1 MRDEIKE
8 YLKTVLDRIQ
18 NYQNN
23 ASGVQHN
30 QHIIDLPY
38 LNEFIKIH
46 INNLGDPFYTP
57 KIPLDPHSFP
67 EERKVVKLFAEF
79 LQLDPEQIWGYCSS
93 CGSEGNL
100 SGVRYGREIISQK
113 YNVPDKT
120 KITLFYSKASH
131 YSVPRAG
138 DLLNIKLQ
146 SVGTNHNDE
155 ININD
160 MERIILQDLEYYR
173 ENGIVLS
180 LTLGT
185 TMTCGY
191 DSVNDS
197 LELFQK
203 LNIEK
208 KFIHVDGA
216 LGGLITP
223 FFDIT
228 KTDYNN
234 IDSFAVSG
242 HKILG
247 LPFPSGIFIT
257 KKEYWDLVCEYT
269 PYISKKDGT
278 LFGSRNGL
286 AVLYLYIAVH
296 QLPEIKD
303 RVQNMIDL
311 TVQAY
316 DELITNQV
324 PVNMVENGLALLL
337 PSVEINKD
345 FEKIQKKYKL
355 ADNGKICH
363 FFIMEHHLQN
373 RQILENFVKEVI
385 EFYKN

>member
-1 MRDEIKE
+1 MKKILNE
-8 YLKTVLDRIQ
+8 YFKNILERIQ

-30 QHIIDLPY
+30 QYIIDLPY

-46 INNLGDPFYTP
+46 INNLGDPFFTP
-57 KIPLDPHSFP
+57 KIPLDPHTFP
-67 EERKVVKLFAEF
+67 EERKVIQIFSEF
-79 LQLDPEQIWGYCSS
+79 LNLNPEKIWGYCSS

-113 YNVPDKT
+113 YNVTDKT

-146 SVGTNHNDE
+146 TVETNHNDE
-155 ININD
+155 IDIAD
-160 MERIILQDLEYYR
+160 MERIILENIEYYR

-197 LELFQK
+197 LELFKK

-208 KFIHVDGA
+208 KFVHVDGA

-247 LPFPSGIFIT
+247 LPFPSGIFLT

-286 AVLYLYIAVH
+286 AVLYLYIAVN
-296 QLPEIKD
+296 QLPEIKN
-303 RVQNMIDL
+303 RVKQMIDL
-311 TVQAY
+311 TINSVNILK
-316 DELITNQV
+316 DSGV
-324 PVNMVENGLALLL
+324 PVSMVENGLAILL
-337 PSVEINKD
+337 PSVKINEK

-363 FFIMEHHLQN
+363 FFVMEHHLKKKEIIN
-373 RQILENFVKEVI
+373 NFIQDVI